1 MLSKNSFVIKVSI
14 LHEVPLWLLCSFQ
27 VIDAPQA
34 MMELHFSEQLIFNTF
49 TKKVFHKTIGK

>member
-34 MMELHFSEQLIFNTF
+34 MMELHL
-49 TKKVFHKTIGK
+49 